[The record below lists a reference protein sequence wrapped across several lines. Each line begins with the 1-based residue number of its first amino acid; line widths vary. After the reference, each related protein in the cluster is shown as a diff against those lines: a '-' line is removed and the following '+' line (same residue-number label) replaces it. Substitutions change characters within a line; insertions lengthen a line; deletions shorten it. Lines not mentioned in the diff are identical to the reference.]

1 MSDVL
6 DPVAF
11 DIETTGLDVTEEVTV
26 AGFAFPIGVRVF
38 VQATERSIED
48 VTAVVQDQ
56 IDPHVNVSVHNS
68 ETRLLEALA
77 EFVTERVRGEDV
89 LLVAFNGETWNGGF
103 DVPFLRSRYALVE
116 QPWPFVDVPYADVY
130 PLVKKLFNTTVDGEA
145 CNDLVSAYDTLC
157 DGTISAADPFAD
169 SAEAVE
175 AFRDGH
181 VADIA
186 VHNAV
191 DVLRTQALARLAQRY
206 CSKAD
211 FNLKSLTPVI
221 QE

>member
-1 MSDVL
+1 MSDIL

-11 DIETTGLDVTEEVTV
+11 DIETTGFDVTEEVTV

-48 VTAVVQDQ
+48 VTAVVQDR
-56 IDPHVNVSVHNS
+56 INSHVNISVHDS

-77 EFVTERVRGEDV
+77 EFVSERVRGEGV
-89 LLVAFNGETWNGGF
+89 LLVAFNGEMWNGGF
-103 DVPFLRSRYALVE
+103 DVPFLRSRYALSE
-116 QPWPFVDVPYADVY
+116 QTWPFVDVPYADVY
-130 PLVKKLFNTTVDGEA
+130 PLVKKLFNTTVDGDS
-145 CNDLVSAYDTLC
+145 CNDLVSAYNTLC
-157 DGTISAADPFAD
+157 GGTVSTADPFTD

-175 AFRDGH
+175 AFENGRVVD
-181 VADIA
+181 VA

-191 DVLRTQALARLAQRY
+191 DVLRTQALAQLAQRY

-211 FNLKSLTPVI
+211 FGVKSLTPVI